1 MLKKQTGIAQKH
13 YQILDKVYEFNKK
26 QDETM
31 NKVEKDDKKPTVK
44 SNNTSDVA

>member
-1 MLKKQTGIAQKH
+1 MKKQTGIAKKD

-44 SNNTSDVA
+44 SNNKSDLI